1 MLHTAIEQAVD
12 GDAFAFDQTM
22 RQIQTGKRV
31 LKVDDMGTQNKEG
44 DSIFSARSCH
54 PDSARSCHPLPT
66 PLPARSMYHS

>member
-54 PDSARSCHPLPT
+54 PD
-66 PLPARSMYHS
+66 PA

>member
-12 GDAFAFDQTM
+12 GDAFAFDHTM

-31 LKVDDMGTQNKEG
+31 LKVDDMGIQNKEG

-54 PDSARSCHPLPT
+54 PDWRSL
-66 PLPARSMYHS
+66 SIS

>member
-31 LKVDDMGTQNKEG
+31 LKVDDMGIQNKEG

-54 PDSARSCHPLPT
+54 PDPACRIRSCHPD
-66 PLPARSMYHS
+66 PA